1 MTQSESPQKGKIAS
15 LFKKIINKNCQ
26 SLKSEIEDIII
37 EREEQGQSAQPENKM
52 LRNVLKFGD
61 LRVSDIM
68 IPRSKI
74 CAVEDNITIENLKLY
89 IAKEEHTRLPVYH
102 ENLDNVTGFIHTK
115 DLINYWITGKE
126 FKISDIIRGVPF
138 VAPSMKLYNLLKKMQ
153 SERTH
158 MAIVVDE
165 HGGTYGL
172 ITIEDIVEVIVGEI
186 NDEHDETKT
195 AINKIADNLFEAD
208 ANIPLFKLESFLGKK
223 LTDEDTDFD
232 TLGGLIFTKLGKVPK
247 IGDSIQDSNGIIF
260 KVTDA
265 DNRRIKRVKIY
276 I

>member
-1 MTQSESPQKGKIAS
+1 MTQSESPQKGKIS
-15 LFKKIINKNCQ
+15 NFFKKISGKNGQ
-26 SLKSEIEDIII
+26 SLESEIEDIII
-37 EREEQGQSAQPENKM
+37 EREEQGQPLPQENKM

-61 LRVSDIM
+61 LRVIDKM

-74 CAVEDNITIENLKLY
+74 CAVADNISLDDLKLY
-89 IAKEEHTRLPVYH
+89 IAREEHTRIPIFH

-115 DLINYWITGKE
+115 DLIDYWISGKE

-158 MAIVVDE
+158 LAIVVDE
-165 HGGTYGL
+165 HGGTYGI
-172 ITIEDIVEVIVGEI
+172 ITIEDIVEVIVGDI
-186 NDEHDETKT
+186 NDEHDETKS

-208 ANIPLFKLESFLGKK
+208 ANILLSKLENFLGKK
-223 LTDEDTDFD
+223 LTDEESDFD

-247 IGDSIQDSNGIIF
+247 IGDSIQDANGIIF